1 VKTSRPHVHGL
12 SRISPIALALCAALS
27 PSAGAGCAA
36 SNRVATAPTVGD
48 LRSAG
53 RDSNDAEVVGRW
65 ALAEELAPG
74 GTAEQAAAARKRLDA
89 SSVKG
94 PGVWANLA
102 RGVIDEAHGD
112 PHSAAE
118 GFVGA
123 LVEAAA
129 DPHEQAP
136 LVAWFAARQLLTLRG
151 SVSNLFAKHRA
162 ALDGLIDSPAHL
174 GWRAVAELEDWRA
187 SEVYANAEQAPD
199 AYDKDV
205 VRRMGCAEGVRIAG
219 PFGHGSATDP
229 MRSFEAEKPGPWPPA
244 WAPDP
249 MRGSTPHVLSVSQ
262 TRCLA
267 QADEQVQEGVFYV
280 ESFFATRGERELL
293 VAVQGAVA
301 VWIDGVR
308 VLSRGPQEWGS
319 WQRFGAHVL
328 VEDGRHHVVARTMT
342 PITSVRILNP
352 DGTAAGV
359 ATDGDPSPPTTVVPP
374 VVLADANPIEPIVRA
389 ARNGDS
395 AFAVDPVVAALAAYA
410 AHVDQMDDVAA
421 TLVMPLVDPEN
432 AAPLALE
439 MASAFQSAD
448 PAFPEDA
455 RAPRA
460 RSLRARALAKDA
472 LLWRARL
479 MALVDDAEQRGPAEA
494 VEALR
499 ALVERVPAEP
509 EVLEQLALLY
519 GRLGWHGDRMRALS
533 DLAQRFPDDV
543 AALHGYLDA
552 LDEEGPAA
560 EADRVAARI
569 KKLDP
574 DAEVDLDR
582 ALASHDY
589 KAALAELDRLKTRRP
604 DRKEMAARI
613 ADVLAR
619 SGDPSSAAAELE
631 KALAK
636 HPRDAQARFRVADLA
651 YAKGDRGSL
660 RRALAAA
667 LQAGAGT
674 DELRAAIDVV
684 EGATDL
690 EPYRKDGRAIIR
702 EYQAWEKAGHH
713 MDGTAARVLDYS
725 AVWVHEDG
733 SSEMLEH
740 EIQKLQ
746 SQEAINAESE
756 TEPPSGLVLRL
767 RVIKPDGRVLEPE
780 PVAGKPTLTLPN
792 LEVGDFIELEHVTP
806 QPGDGAHGR
815 EYHGPL
821 WFFRE
826 ADKGYWQS
834 EFIVVTPADRV
845 LQVEAHGSVPPPQV
859 KPLGTFVERR
869 WRVDLSPPAELEP
882 ESPPITEFLPSV
894 RIGWGVSLDSTLARF
909 VDLAGDE
916 TPLDPR
922 LRAKALEIVHGVPVT
937 STDEQARLVYRW
949 VLEHVQETKETR
961 ETDGRR
967 VVTGGSGSRQS
978 AFRYLLRLLGIES
991 ELALVKDRLAPPPLG
1006 KMSEVEQFDALVL
1019 RVTTDKGVRWLTV
1032 RDKFAPFGYTPAE
1045 LREEPAIVLVE
1056 GLPSETVH
1064 APGAIDR
1071 MTYEGRADVH
1081 DDGSAALDLTMTF
1094 EGNRAI
1100 AWRNAFDQIPQAK
1113 VDDFVER
1120 ELVAPSFDGGHV
1132 RELKVDSTALDR
1144 PLVMHLR
1151 VEVPQ
1156 FVKAQGGGTW
1166 SVHPPFLPNLGQLA
1180 TLPLRHT
1187 PILRRAAWHAEVRVH
1202 VTLPDAFKLPS
1213 AMPRGEERS
1222 GDAVIAVRDALGPHA
1237 IDFDRTVEV
1246 PAGRVQPGDDYAAW
1260 QKFVRA
1266 ADALLSHDVMLDKA
1280 AR

>member
-1 VKTSRPHVHGL
+1 VKARSAHL
-12 SRISPIALALCAALS
+12 ALAAWSVLAS
-27 PSAGAGCAA
+27 STGAGCAGTT
-36 SNRVATAPTVGD
+36 RVAPPPALGD
-48 LRSAG
+48 LRSSG

-65 ALAEELAPG
+65 ALGEELSPG
-74 GTAEQAAAARKRLDA
+74 GTAEQAVAARKRLDA
-89 SSVKG
+89 
-94 PGVWANLA
+94 PGVKSPGLWATLA

-112 PHSAAE
+112 PRSAAE
-118 GFVGA
+118 GFMGA
-123 LVEAAA
+123 LVAAA
-129 DPHEQAP
+129 SDARDQAP

-151 SVSNLFAKHRA
+151 SVSNLFAGHRA
-162 ALDGLIDSPAHL
+162 VLDALIDRPGHL
-174 GWRAVAELEDWRA
+174 GWRALAELEDWRA
-187 SEVYANAEQAPD
+187 SEVYANAEQPPA
-199 AYDKDV
+199 AYDRDV

-219 PFGHGSATDP
+219 PFGHGSASDP
-229 MRSFEAEKPGPWPPA
+229 MRSFPAEAPGPWPPA

-249 MRGSTPHVLSVSQ
+249 MRGSTPHVLSVNQ

-280 ESFFATRGERELL
+280 ESFFATRGERELV

-301 VWIDGVR
+301 VWIDGAL

-319 WQRFGAHVL
+319 WQRFGAHVT
-328 VEDGRHHVVARTMT
+328 VQDGRHRVVARTLT
-342 PITSVRILNP
+342 PITSVRLLNP
-352 DGTAAGV
+352 DGTAAGIV
-359 ATDGDPSPPTTVVPP
+359 TDGDPSPPTTVAPP
-374 VVLADANPIEPIVRA
+374 VVLPDPNPIDAIVRA
-389 ARNGDS
+389 ARRGDS

-410 AHVDQMDDVAA
+410 AHVDQMDDVAS
-421 TLVMPLVDPEN
+421 TLLMPLVDPDN

-439 MASAFQSAD
+439 MASAFGSAD

-460 RSLRARALAKDA
+460 RALRARALAKDP

-479 MALVDDAEQRGPAEA
+479 MAVVDEAEQRGPAEA
-494 VEALR
+494 VETLR
-499 ALVERVPAEP
+499 ALVERVPEEP
-509 EVLEQLALLY
+509 EVIEQLSLLY
-519 GRLGWHGDRMRALS
+519 GRLGWHGERMRALS

-574 DAEVDLDR
+574 DAEIDLDR

-636 HPRDAQARFRVADLA
+636 RPRDAQARFRLADLA
-651 YAKGDRGSL
+651 YAKGDRGAL

-690 EPYRKDGRAIIR
+690 EPYRKDGRAVIR

-725 AVWVHEDG
+725 AVWVHDDG

-815 EYHGPL
+815 EYRGPL

-834 EFIVVTPADRV
+834 EFIVVTPADRE
-845 LQVEAHGSVPPPQV
+845 LQIEARGSVPPPTV
-859 KPLGTFVERR
+859 KALGTFVERR

-894 RIGWGVSLDSTLARF
+894 RVGWGVSLEGTLARL
-909 VDLAGDE
+909 VDLAADE

-922 LRAKALEIVHGVPVT
+922 LRAKALEIVHGVPAG

-949 VLEHVQETKETR
+949 VLEHVQETKESR

-967 VVTGGSGSRQS
+967 VVTGGSGSRQA
-978 AFRYLLRLLGIES
+978 AFRYLLRLLGIET
-991 ELALVKDRLAPPPLG
+991 ELALVKNRLAPPPLG

-1045 LREEPAIVLVE
+1045 LREEPAVVLVQ
-1056 GLPSETVH
+1056 GTPSEIVH
-1064 APGAIDR
+1064 APGAFDH

-1081 DDGSAALDLTMTF
+1081 DDGSATLDLTVTF

-1113 VDDFVER
+1113 IDDFVER

-1132 RELKVDSTALDR
+1132 RELKLDTAALDR

-1156 FVKAQGGGTW
+1156 FAKSQGGNTM
-1166 SVHPPFLPNLGQLA
+1166 SVHPPFLPNLGLLA
-1180 TLPLRHT
+1180 TLPARHT
-1187 PILRRAAWHAEVRVH
+1187 PILRRAAWHAEVRIH
-1202 VTLPDAFKLPS
+1202 VTFPDAFKLPS
-1213 AMPRGEERS
+1213 DASRGDQRGS
-1222 GDAVIAVRDALGPHA
+1222 DAVVVVRDVVGPHT
-1237 IDFDRTVEV
+1237 IDFDRMVDV
-1246 PAGRVQPGDDYAAW
+1246 PAGRVQPGDEYAAW
-1260 QKFVRA
+1260 QKFVRS
-1266 ADALLSHDVMLDKA
+1266 ADALLSRDVIVGK
-1280 AR
+1280 

>member
-1 VKTSRPHVHGL
+1 VTARRSL
-12 SRISPIALALCAALS
+12 FALAACATWLALV
-27 PSAGAGCAA
+27 PSLAGCGASLHAA
-36 SNRVATAPTVGD
+36 RPAGLGD

-53 RDSNDAEVVGRW
+53 RSSTDAEVVGRW

-74 GTAEQAAAARKRLDA
+74 GTAEQAAAARARLDA
-89 SSVKG
+89 RDVKD
-94 PGVWANLA
+94 PGLWANLA

-112 PHSAAE
+112 PRSAAE
-118 GFVGA
+118 GFLGA
-123 LVEAAA
+123 LTYAAA
-129 DPHEQAP
+129 DPSDQAP
-136 LVAWFAARQLLTLRG
+136 LAAWFAARQLLTVRG
-151 SVSNLFAKHRA
+151 SVANLFAQHRA
-162 ALDGLIDSPAHL
+162 SLDALIDRPGHL
-174 GWRAVAELEDWRA
+174 GWRAIAELEDWRA
-187 SEVYANAEQAPD
+187 SEVYANAEQPPE
-199 AYDKDV
+199 AYDREI

-219 PFGHGSATDP
+219 PFGHGSGSDAN
-229 MRSFEAEKPGPWPPA
+229 RSFAAEKAGPWPLA
-244 WAPDP
+244 WPPDP
-249 MRGSTPHVLSVSQ
+249 MRGSTPRVLSVTQ

-280 ESFFATRGERELL
+280 ESFFATRGDRELL
-293 VAVQGAVA
+293 VAVQGAVS
-301 VWIDGVR
+301 VWIDGAL

-328 VEDGRHHVVARTMT
+328 VSDGRHRVVARTLT
-342 PITSVRILNP
+342 PITSVRVLNP
-352 DGTAAGV
+352 DGTPAGV
-359 ATDGDPSPPTTVVPP
+359 ATDGDPAPPTTVEPP
-374 VVLADANPIEPIVRA
+374 VVLADLNPIEPIVHA
-389 ARNGDS
+389 AAVGD
-395 AFAVDPVVAALAAYA
+395 ATFAADPVASALAAFG
-410 AHVDQMDDVAA
+410 AHVDQMDDVAS
-421 TLVMPLVDPEN
+421 TLLMPLVDPDD

-439 MASAFQSAD
+439 MASAFTTAD

-455 RAPRA
+455 RSPRA
-460 RSLRARALAKDA
+460 RALRARALAKDP

-479 MALVDDAEQRGPAEA
+479 MAIVDDAEQRGPSEA
-494 VEALR
+494 VEPLR

-509 EVLEQLALLY
+509 EVLEQLAMLY
-519 GRLGWHGDRMRALS
+519 GRLGWRGDRMRSLS
-533 DLAQRFPDDV
+533 DLAQRFPDD
-543 AALHGYLDA
+543 ATALHGYLDA

-589 KAALAELDRLKTRRP
+589 KAALAELDRLKARRP
-604 DRKEMAARI
+604 DRKEIAARV

-636 HPRDAQARFRVADLA
+636 RPRDVQARFRMADLD

-690 EPYRKDGRAIIR
+690 EPYRKDGRAVIR

-725 AVWVHEDG
+725 AVWVHDDG

-780 PVAGKPTLTLPN
+780 PVSGKPTLTLPS
-792 LEVGDFIELEHVTP
+792 LEVGDFIELEHITP

-834 EFIVVTPADRV
+834 EFIVVSPADRE
-845 LQVEAHGSVPPPQV
+845 LQVEARGNVPAPLV

-894 RIGWGVSLDSTLARF
+894 RVGWGVSLEGTLARLI
-909 VDLAGDE
+909 DLASDD

-922 LRAKALEIVHGVPVT
+922 LRAKALEIVHGVPRA

-949 VLEHVQETKETR
+949 VLDHVQETKETR

-978 AFRYLLRLLGIES
+978 AFRYLLRLLGIETR
-991 ELALVKDRLAPPPLG
+991 LALVKNRLAPPPLG

-1032 RDKFAPFGYTPAE
+1032 RDKFAPYGYTPSE
-1045 LREEPAIVLVE
+1045 LREEPAVVLVE
-1056 GLPSETVH
+1056 GLPTETVH
-1064 APGAIDR
+1064 APGASDR
-1071 MTYEGRADVH
+1071 MTYEGKADVH
-1081 DDGSAALDLTMTF
+1081 DDGSAALDLTVTF

-1132 RELKVDSTALDR
+1132 RELKLDNAALDR

-1156 FVKAQGGGTW
+1156 FAKAQGGATW
-1166 SVHPPFLPNLGQLA
+1166 SVHPPFLPNLSLLA
-1180 TLPLRHT
+1180 TLPERHT
-1187 PILRRAAWHAEVRVH
+1187 PILRRMAWHADVRLH
-1202 VTLPDAFKLPS
+1202 VAFPDAFKLP
-1213 AMPRGEERS
+1213 GEVAHGEGKS
-1222 GDAVIAVRDALGPHA
+1222 GDASVVVRDVVGAHA
-1237 IDFDRTVEV
+1237 IDFDRTVDV
-1246 PAGRVQPGDDYAAW
+1246 PAGRVQPGDEYVAW
-1260 QKFVRA
+1260 QKFVRTS
-1266 ADALLSHDVMLDKA
+1266 DALLARDVIVT
-1280 AR
+1280 R